1 MAIMYNIIVNKKED
15 LLNTDI
21 IFTNYGKM
29 DPDESIKQIMAGIK
43 DYPSYRPKIINE
55 NIIIHEP
62 NLLEQ
67 PK

>member
-1 MAIMYNIIVNKKED
+1 
-15 LLNTDI
+15 
-21 IFTNYGKM
+21 M

-43 DYPSYRPKIINE
+43 DYPSYRPSSINE

>member
-43 DYPSYRPKIINE
+43 DYPNYRPKIINE